1 MHFYSIP
8 SIELTSASVGLRRS
22 GRVSGGGR
30 AGFRRLLLLRRIATA
45 ALVSVDREQRK
56 ERPEETSH
64 RTVWSWSQSFSKREK
79 TSERRRRTSEIP
91 GSEKMPLNGGA
102 SGLAS
107 FG

>member
-22 GRVSGGGR
+22 GRVSGGRG
-30 AGFRRLLLLRRIATA
+30 GFGGGGGGGRRIATA

-64 RTVWSWSQSFSKREK
+64 RTVWSWSQPFSKREK
-79 TSERRRRTSEIP
+79 TSER
-91 GSEKMPLNGGA
+91 
-102 SGLAS
+102 
-107 FG
+107 